1 MKNIFY
7 EIKRNKLSILR
18 HEIKRNSISL
28 IVWSLSIAFMLGITI
43 LIYPEMSS
51 QMGELSNM
59 FADMGAFSDAFGM
72 DQLNFGEFMG
82 YFGVECG
89 NTLGLGGALFAA
101 ILGINALCKDERDRT
116 AEFIL
121 SHPISRGRVVT
132 EKLLAVIF
140 QLTVMNLTVVA
151 VTVICTIIVGVDAD
165 AGKLAL
171 LFLANY
177 LLQLEIAAI
186 TFGISAFLRGN
197 GLGIGL
203 GLVLIFYF
211 MNILSNIT
219 EELEFLKY
227 ITPYGYTDGAY
238 IVSEGTLEPWYIT
251 VGFLLCIVGL
261 SFAYVKY
268 TKKDIS

>member
-1 MKNIFY
+1 MTIFWH
-7 EIKRNKLSILR
+7 EIKRNK
-18 HEIKRNSISL
+18 ISL
-28 IVWSLSIAFMLGITI
+28 AVWSLAIAFMLGITI
-43 LIYPEMSS
+43 IIYPEMSS
-51 QMGELSNM
+51 QMGELSDM
-59 FADMGAFSDAFGM
+59 FSDMGAFSDAFGM

-101 ILGINALCKDERDRT
+101 IIGINALCKDEKDRT

-121 SHPISRGRVVT
+121 SHPASRGRVIT
-132 EKLLAVIF
+132 EKLLAVIA

-151 VTVICTIIVGVDAD
+151 VSAVCCFAISADAD
-165 AGKLAL
+165 VKKMAL
-171 LFLANY
+171 LFLSNY
-177 LLQLEIAAI
+177 ILQIEIAAI

-203 GLVLIFYF
+203 GLVMAFYF

-227 ITPYGYTDGAY
+227 ITPYGYTDGSY
-238 IVSEGTLEPWYIT
+238 IVSEGTLRPWYIAIGVCLAT
-251 VGFLLCIVGL
+251 AGL
-261 SFAYVKY
+261 VMAYVKY